1 MPSQSEA
8 LAKLAELQRVDQG
21 LKINTE
27 AVAAGERRVAEL
39 EETLQRQEAATAA
52 ARSALAE
59 LTARQKALE
68 ERLASAET
76 RMKDKRMR
84 ITRIRNDKELGLAKR
99 EVELLKEETSQ
110 VETEL
115 VGVLEQVEAA
125 QKQLEAAE
133 AALVETTTARDTES
147 GELRETVA
155 RLSSAIE
162 RDKARRDE
170 LVGGVDGDL
179 RRKYEM
185 IFSRRGG
192 VAVVAV
198 RGGTCQGC
206 HMHVPPQLFIQIQ
219 RNEQVLACP
228 NCQRILF
235 WQAEGEEVSS

>member
-1 MPSQSEA
+1 LPSQIEA
-8 LAKLAELQRVDQG
+8 LAALQRVDQA
-21 LKINTE
+21 LKDNTE

-39 EETLQRQEAATAA
+39 EDALQRQQATTAA
-52 ARSALAE
+52 ARAL
-59 LTARQKALE
+59 LTDLGTRQKALE
-68 ERLASAET
+68 ERLAGAET

-99 EVELLKEETSQ
+99 EIDLLKEETGQ

-125 QKQLEAAE
+125 QKQCAAAE
-133 AALVETTTARDTES
+133 IALGELTAARDREA
-147 GELRETVA
+147 GELRDTVA
-155 RLSSAIE
+155 RLSSDIE

-179 RRKYEM
+179 RRKYEL

-192 VAVVAV
+192 VAVVEV
-198 RGGTCQGC
+198 RSGTCLGC

-235 WQAEGEEVSS
+235 WQAEQDAANS

>member
-21 LKINTE
+21 LKENTE

-39 EETLQRQEAATAA
+39 EEALQRQEAATVA
-52 ARSALAE
+52 ARTALEE

-68 ERLASAET
+68 ERLAGAET

-115 VGVLEQVEAA
+115 VGVLEQVDAA
-125 QKQLEAAE
+125 SKQLEAAE
-133 AALVETTTARDTES
+133 ASLAELTTARDTEA
-147 GELRETVA
+147 GELRETVS
-155 RLSSAIE
+155 RLSSDIA

-179 RRKYEM
+179 RRKYEL
-185 IFSRRGG
+185 IFSRRNG

-198 RGGTCQGC
+198 RGGTCLGC

-235 WQAEGEEVSS
+235 WQPEADAANS

>member
-1 MPSQSEA
+1 LSSQSEA

-21 LKINTE
+21 LKENTE

-39 EETLQRQEAATAA
+39 EEALQRQEAVTVA
-52 ARSALAE
+52 ARASLAE

-76 RMKDKRMR
+76 RMKDKRLR
-84 ITRIRNDKELGLAKR
+84 IPRIRNDKELGLAKR

-115 VGVLEQVEAA
+115 VGVLEQVDAA
-125 QKQLEAAE
+125 TKHLEAAE
-133 AALVETTTARDTES
+133 AALAELTTARDTEAT
-147 GELRETVA
+147 ELRETVS
-155 RLSSAIE
+155 RLSSDIA

-170 LVGGVDGDL
+170 LVGAVDGEL

-228 NCQRILF
+228 NCQRILY
-235 WQAEGEEVSS
+235 WQPEGDAANS

>member
-21 LKINTE
+21 LKENTE
-27 AVAAGERRVAEL
+27 AVAAGERRVTEL
-39 EETLQRQEAATAA
+39 EEALQRQEATTAA
-52 ARSALAE
+52 ARTALAE

-68 ERLASAET
+68 ERLAGAET

-99 EVELLKEETSQ
+99 EVDLLKEETSQ

-115 VGVLEQVEAA
+115 VGVLEQIDGAT
-125 QKQLEAAE
+125 KQLEAAE
-133 AALVETTTARDTES
+133 AALAELTTARDTEA

-155 RLSSAIE
+155 RLSSDIE

-179 RRKYEM
+179 RRKYEL

-198 RGGTCQGC
+198 RGGTCLGC

-219 RNEQVLACP
+219 RNEQVIACP

-235 WQAEGEEVSS
+235 WQPEQDAASS